1 MVAPL
6 ILIAKG
12 GDLFM
17 KKLNQTNMKATTSG
31 TDPQQVKK
39 QIQKDVAAGQ
49 GAMTS
54 REAGSMRE

>member
-1 MVAPL
+1 
-6 ILIAKG
+6 
-12 GDLFM
+12 M
-17 KKLNQTNMKATTSG
+17 KKPDQSDMKSMTSG

-54 REAGSMRE
+54 REAGSMRD